1 MRRWILRAGGVAAG
15 IVVLLWAW
23 KLAVDAR
30 YFHDYDPGLPFNA
43 AVEET
48 REVNDTDVM
57 FGRERPRHYQRTK
70 LRFQSRPGEM
80 IPVLLTFP
88 PEYEGRL
95 PVIILLHG
103 IGQNKEFL
111 DEITAPFND
120 AGFAMACFDQSMR
133 GERRIKGGWL
143 KEAVAFRQRPW
154 KTVNDARRLIDYL
167 ETHPDIDPDRIYLLG
182 ASYGAITGCSLAA
195 FDKRIRAADLLVGGG
210 NLPVL
215 LDAPV
220 LRGNSSPWLYAIG
233 KRLMVSMMRPADPV
247 RYAAQTSPTPL
258 LFQNGS
264 EDKMVTPDA
273 ARELYNAAGEPKE
286 LRWYPCNHPGLNKN
300 DNPIVLEMLDDA
312 VKWFVEQDQRHRK
325 AAIEEMKPAA

>member
-133 GERRIKGGWL
+133 GERRIKGG
-143 KEAVAFRQRPW
+143 
-154 KTVNDARRLIDYL
+154 
-167 ETHPDIDPDRIYLLG
+167 
-182 ASYGAITGCSLAA
+182 
-195 FDKRIRAADLLVGGG
+195 
-210 NLPVL
+210 
-215 LDAPV
+215 
-220 LRGNSSPWLYAIG
+220 
-233 KRLMVSMMRPADPV
+233 
-247 RYAAQTSPTPL
+247 
-258 LFQNGS
+258 
-264 EDKMVTPDA
+264 
-273 ARELYNAAGEPKE
+273 
-286 LRWYPCNHPGLNKN
+286 
-300 DNPIVLEMLDDA
+300 
-312 VKWFVEQDQRHRK
+312 
-325 AAIEEMKPAA
+325 